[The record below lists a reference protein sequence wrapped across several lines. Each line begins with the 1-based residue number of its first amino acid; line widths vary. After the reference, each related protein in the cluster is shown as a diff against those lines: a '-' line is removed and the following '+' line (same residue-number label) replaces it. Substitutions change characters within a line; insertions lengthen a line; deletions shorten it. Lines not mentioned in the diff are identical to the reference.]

1 MKRFTA
7 LFLALAMVFSFIGCD
22 AQNGPE
28 GGIQGTPS
36 NTASDTDF
44 EEVVVVDNSE
54 CSIKI
59 TGIDPDGM
67 WGYTLNAEL
76 ENKSSDTTYMFT
88 IDRAAVN
95 GVEIE
100 TLFAPEVAPGK
111 KANEEISFST
121 SDLEEQGL
129 VEFTDIMLSFRVYDS
144 VDWLAEDVATEV
156 IHIYPM
162 GEEKAQKFVRESKPT
177 DVVLMDNEYATVIVT
192 GYEDDPILGYT
203 VNLFYVNKSD
213 VALTFSADEVSVNGY
228 MVDPFYAEAVA
239 KGNSS
244 ISSMT
249 WPDSAFQDNNIT
261 EVEKIE
267 FLLRIYDEMDW
278 ENDLVK
284 ERITL
289 KP

>member
-7 LFLALAMVFSFIGCD
+7 LFLVLAMAILFVGCV
-22 AQNGPE
+22 AENGPE

-54 CSIKI
+54 CVIKI
-59 TGIDPDGM
+59 TGIDPDNM
-67 WGYTLNAEL
+67 WGYTLKTEL

-88 IDRAAVN
+88 IDRAAIN
-95 GVEIE
+95 GVE
-100 TLFAPEVAPGK
+100 TDPLFAQEVAPGK
-111 KANEEISFST
+111 KANEEINFST
-121 SDLEEQGL
+121 TDLEEQGIG
-129 VEFTDIMLSFRVYDS
+129 EFTDIMLSFRVYDS

-156 IHIYPM
+156 IHIYPL
-162 GEEKAQKFVRESKPT
+162 GEDKAQKFVRESKPT

-192 GYEDDPILGYT
+192 GYEDDPIFGYT
-203 VNLFYVNKSD
+203 VNFFYVNKSD
-213 VALTFSADEVSVNGY
+213 IDLMFSADEVSVNGY
-228 MVDPFYAEAVA
+228 MMDPFYAESVA
-239 KGNSS
+239 TGNSS
-244 ISSMT
+244 ISSMS
-249 WPDSAFQDNNIT
+249 WAESAFEENNIS
-261 EVEKIE
+261 EVEEIE
-267 FLLRIYDEMDW
+267 FLFRIYDEMDW